1 MIILIDIAKLPFKRV
16 VRIYTVRQS
25 VSLELCQYS
34 VITNFLDFCPFKR

>member
-1 MIILIDIAKLPFKRV
+1 MIILIDIAKLPFKRA
-16 VRIYTVRQS
+16 IYTIRQS